1 MNNEYVLLSNG
12 GFVST
17 DELYHYGVL
26 GMKWGIRKANRTFS
40 KNATL
45 TRKALKYDAKS
56 AKYTKKSEKQHA
68 LRDLDVSNRAA
79 TKGAAYMK
87 RAAKVRKRS
96 LKKDDYK
103 QVMTEKKASK
113 LEYKAA
119 KKIRK
124 GNRIS
129 KTTGYGV
136 KAMKYSIKSDK
147 FAIKAAKA
155 RRKIANNK
163 AYVSMMNRRIS
174 TLDSNTLRK
183 IEDSLSQYQYLEQN
197 KN

>member
-96 LKKDDYK
+96 LKK
-103 QVMTEKKASK
+103 TTTNR
-113 LEYKAA
+113 LWPR
-119 KKIRK
+119 RK
-124 GNRIS
+124 PLS
-129 KTTGYGV
+129 W
-136 KAMKYSIKSDK
+136 SIK
-147 FAIKAAKA
+147 
-155 RRKIANNK
+155 
-163 AYVSMMNRRIS
+163 
-174 TLDSNTLRK
+174 LLRK
-183 IEDSLSQYQYLEQN
+183 
-197 KN
+197 